1 MAANRNDADVC
12 VVGAGFA
19 GLTAARRLLEEG
31 RSVVV
36 LEARDRVGGRTWTEE
51 HSGVPIDRGGA
62 WLNPNHDAA
71 LALARDLGVSTYKT
85 YVAGSHLLV
94 GEGRIRR
101 YKGLIPKISPLAVL
115 TIAAAQLRLDRM
127 ARKVPLE
134 APWEAPRAKEWDAQS
149 FGAWLDKTRISST
162 VGRDLFHMAARGLFS
177 APDAEDVSLLHML
190 YLVRAHRTIEELFS
204 IEGGAQENLVE
215 GGLGGLAVKLADRLG
230 APVNLGSPVRS
241 ISQVEDRVV
250 VDADGISVHA
260 RRAIVTVPP
269 ALALDIRF
277 DPALPEDRRSLYS
290 AAVGGHET
298 KTLVV
303 YDEPF
308 WRGDGFSGQSAEP
321 GSAAEVTI
329 DASPPDAACGVLAC
343 FRFGGVAE
351 RAVSV
356 PEADRRQAV
365 IDSLAARFGPKA
377 SSPSVVVETAWWEQ
391 QWSRGCSTA
400 HLPPG
405 YLTRYGHLLR
415 EPFGLVHWAGTET
428 ATMSHGAVDG
438 AIRSGERAA
447 KEVLARLAGGSSQS
461 KSSSDAV

>member
-1 MAANRNDADVC
+1 MAGKALDADVC
-12 VVGAGFA
+12 IVGAGFA
-19 GLTAARRLLEEG
+19 GLNAARRLSDQG
-31 RSVVV
+31 RTVVV

-51 HSGVPIDRGGA
+51 HDGLPIDRGGA
-62 WLNPNHDAA
+62 WLNPHHDAA
-71 LALARDLGVSTYKT
+71 FALARELGVGTYKT

-94 GEGRIRR
+94 GGGRIRR

-115 TIAAAQLRLDRM
+115 TIAAAQFRLDRM
-127 ARKVPLE
+127 AKKVPLD
-134 APWEAPRAKEWDAQS
+134 APWESPRAEEWDAQS
-149 FGAWLDKTRISST
+149 FGAWLDKTTISST
-162 VGRDLFHMAARGLFS
+162 VGKDLFNMAARGLFS
-177 APDAEDVSLLHML
+177 APDAGDVSLLHML

-204 IEGGAQENLVE
+204 IEGGAQENLVD
-215 GGLGGLAVKLADRLG
+215 GGLGGLAVKLAGRLG
-230 APVNLGSPVRS
+230 DSVKLNSPVRS

-250 VDADGISVHA
+250 VDADGTSVHA
-260 RRAIVTVPP
+260 RRAVVTVPP

-277 DPALPEDRRSLYS
+277 DPPLPEDRRSLYA

-329 DASPPDAACGVLAC
+329 DASPSDASCGVLAC
-343 FRFGGVAE
+343 FRFGRNSEQAL
-351 RAVSV
+351 SL
-356 PEADRRQAV
+356 PEADRSRAV
-365 IDSLAARFGPKA
+365 VDALTARFGSRA
-377 SSPSVVVETAWWEQ
+377 STPSTVVETAWWEQ
-391 QWSRGCSTA
+391 RWSRGCSTA

-415 EPFGLVHWAGTET
+415 EPFGLIHWAGTET
-428 ATMSHGAVDG
+428 ATLSHGAVDG

-447 KEVLARLAGGSSQS
+447 SEILAGL
-461 KSSSDAV
+461 